1 MGVSRHWWGGE
12 GSGRTTLVATGRRT
26 GRTREVPLYAFE
38 DGDRLVVIGS
48 NAGGAREPAW
58 VGNLR
63 ARPRAQ
69 VRIRRELRAVVAFEA
84 AGEERERL
92 WALVVEG
99 YPGCALYAQRA
110 TRRIPVVVLEAARD
124 AWPTPLPR
132 RAVAGASIA
141 RSPTGSGYG
150 VAVGAPSSL

>member
-1 MGVSRHWWGGE
+1 
-12 GSGRTTLVATGRRT
+12 
-26 GRTREVPLYAFE
+26 
-38 DGDRLVVIGS
+38 VIGS

-150 VAVGAPSSL
+150 VAVGAPSSLSYWLWSRSPCRSVSQSGADPVPIGLPNTSSRP

>member
-1 MGVSRHWWGGE
+1 M
-12 GSGRTTLVATGRRT
+12 
-26 GRTREVPLYAFE
+26 
-38 DGDRLVVIGS
+38 VVIGS

-141 RSPTGSGYG
+141 HSPTGSGYG
-150 VAVGAPSSL
+150 VAVGGASSVTCRPRARSACRSVSQTGADPTSLGDPNTSSRP